1 MSLAKATAAF
11 CGALGILL
19 GSAVL
24 VGWAIHSTLL
34 VQLALNL
41 SPVHPSTAVNFI
53 LSGVALLGIVTSK
66 PRLSWIG
73 SGVTATLAAISL
85 VEILLGAQVGIAP
98 ATAICFLVL
107 SIGFVLTQ
115 TSLLSDK
122 SPTLGVTGLLVA
134 AVGATCGIS
143 MLWGS
148 GDAFALGNLTHMAFY
163 TAAGFLLLG
172 IGAAA
177 MAWDMIEPGSGE
189 PAWVPI
195 GASLFL
201 ATARIGLWQAF
212 SPKNQTHVS
221 SAMTLVGALVGA
233 VVFGV
238 VVHLALKAHL
248 QREALRIVNRKLEGE
263 MAERKRAEA
272 AAQAAS
278 RAKSEFLANMSHEIR
293 TPMNGILGMVEL
305 ALDSPLTAEQRD
317 YLDTAKDSA
326 DGLLEVIN
334 DILDFSKIEAGKLSI
349 ENVNFSLRESL
360 AHALKPLEVRAHQK
374 GLDLNLIVDPKVVD
388 PVAGDP
394 VRLRQII
401 VNLVGNAIKF
411 TRSGGVTLAVQ
422 SEYQDGKAVMLRFT
436 VKDTG
441 IGIPVERQ
449 QEIFS
454 PFTQADNS
462 TTRRYGGTGLGL
474 TISHR
479 LAEMLGGRIWL
490 ESEVGKGSA
499 FHFTARLGKAMEA
512 QPAIDD
518 GEPQCA
524 VSVSGLA

>member
-1 MSLAKATAAF
+1 MSLSKAAGAL

-24 VGWAIHSTLL
+24 VGWAIHSAFLI
-34 VQLALNL
+34 QFALNL
-41 SPVHPSTAVNFI
+41 SPMHRSTAASFI
-53 LSGVALLGIVTSK
+53 LSGFALLGIVTGK
-66 PRLSWIG
+66 PRLTWIG
-73 SGVTATLAAISL
+73 SGVTATLAAVSL
-85 VEILLGAQVGIAP
+85 VEILLGAPLGVAP

-107 SIGFVLTQ
+107 STGFVLTQ
-115 TSLLSDK
+115 TNLLSDK

-134 AVGATCGIS
+134 AVGGTCGIS
-143 MLWGS
+143 MIWGS
-148 GDAFALGNLTHMAFY
+148 GDAFALGDLTRMAFY

-172 IGAAA
+172 TGAGAV
-177 MAWDMIEPGSGE
+177 AWGMIRPGDGE

-201 ATARIGLWQAF
+201 ATVRIGLWQAF

-221 SAMTLVGALVGA
+221 SALTLVGALAGA

-263 MAERKRAEA
+263 MLERRRAEE
-272 AAQAAS
+272 AAQAAN

-293 TPMNGILGMVEL
+293 TPMNGILGMVDL
-305 ALDSPLTAEQRD
+305 ALDTTLNAEQRD
-317 YLDTAKDSA
+317 YLNTARESA

-334 DILDFSKIEAGKLSI
+334 DILDFSKIEAGKLNL
-349 ENVNFSLRESL
+349 ETVNFSLRESL
-360 AHALKPLEVRAHQK
+360 AHALKPLSIRAQQK
-374 GLDLNLIVDPKVVD
+374 GLDLNLRVDPQVVD
-388 PVAGDP
+388 LVAGDP
-394 VRLRQII
+394 ARLRQII

-411 TRSGGVTLAVQ
+411 TSSGGVTVAVQ
-422 SEYQDGKAVMLRFT
+422 SESQEGKSVLLRFT

-441 IGIPVERQ
+441 IGIPTERQ
-449 QEIFS
+449 QDIFS
-454 PFTQADNS
+454 SFTQADNS

-479 LAEMLGGRIWL
+479 LTEMLGGRIWV
-490 ESEVGKGSA
+490 ESEIGKGSA
-499 FHFTARLGKAMEA
+499 FHFTARLGRAMDA
-512 QPAIDD
+512 NGADD
-518 GEPQCA
+518 EGAAECA
-524 VSVSGLA
+524 VLASGKV